1 MKEAK
6 DRPREP
12 RKVMHAQGGGEEELD
27 CSTKN
32 SRSKAKRKHEAG
44 GRMVQLQRIDIV
56 NLTEFRYLFKATKS
70 VVQKRRE
77 NRMGGVGEEDLPR

>member
-32 SRSKAKRKHEAG
+32 SKHEAG
-44 GRMVQLQRIDIV
+44 GRMVQLQRIDID